1 MPVLAV
7 QLYDVIL
14 FVHIA
19 AVVIAFGVTFAY
31 PIIFTAAR
39 RDPEGLA
46 WFHRMQVRLGRRL
59 IYPGLAVII
68 LAGIYLA
75 SKRHAWDEFYVQW
88 SLGAAIVIG
97 ALGGSF
103 MLPRER
109 KLAELAEAGP
119 SAPEYERIGK
129 QTGIVGS
136 LMSLLVLITVFV
148 MTVKPF
154 S

>member
-1 MPVLAV
+1 MISLAV
-7 QLYDVIL
+7 QLYDVVL

-31 PIIFTAAR
+31 PVIFVAAR
-39 RDPEGLA
+39 RDPTGLA
-46 WFHRMQVRLGRRL
+46 WFHRMQVRLGQRL

-68 LAGIYLA
+68 IAGIYLA
-75 SKRHAWDEFYVQW
+75 SKRHAWDEFWVQW
-88 SLGAAIVIG
+88 SLGAALVIG

-109 KLAELAEAGP
+109 KLAEMAEADP
-119 SAPEYERIGK
+119 ASSEYQALGQK
-129 QTGIVGS
+129 VGTVGA
-136 LMSLLVLITVFV
+136 LMSLLVLVTVFV